1 MGKKEKIL
9 FTIFVIVV
17 QALQF
22 GAVYSIAWLNNRPI
36 EFLIIFLSFQFN
48 RLVFGKSY
56 HADQLSKCTLLTLV
70 IFYFLIR
77 GIIPLDISL
86 FITPLFGLYLSYAL
100 NQVQELIDNQ
110 RVPKPFIKKKLRDQ
124 IVEILGDNTTEEEI
138 NDFCLKHGIHAKIAE
153 TVFLYLTN
161 SKDEVAD
168 ILDIEGTTVIRRL
181 KKFIEKATDYQ

>member
-1 MGKKEKIL
+1 MGKQEKIL

-36 EFLIIFLSFQFN
+36 EFFIIFISFQIN
-48 RLVFGKSY
+48 RMVFGKSY

-77 GIIPLDISL
+77 GSIPLDISL
-86 FITPLFGLYLSYAL
+86 FITPLFGVYLSYIL
-100 NQVQELIDNQ
+100 NYAQELMDNQ
-110 RVPKPFIKKKLRDQ
+110 NVPRPFVKKKLRDQ
-124 IVEILGDNTTEEEI
+124 IIEILGDRLSEEEI
-138 NDFCLKHGIHAKIAE
+138 EKFCLQNGMNSKIAE
-153 TVFLYLTN
+153 TVYLYLNN

-168 ILDIEGTTVIRRL
+168 LLDIQGTTVIRRL
-181 KKFIEKATDYQ
+181 KKFIEKTTSQ